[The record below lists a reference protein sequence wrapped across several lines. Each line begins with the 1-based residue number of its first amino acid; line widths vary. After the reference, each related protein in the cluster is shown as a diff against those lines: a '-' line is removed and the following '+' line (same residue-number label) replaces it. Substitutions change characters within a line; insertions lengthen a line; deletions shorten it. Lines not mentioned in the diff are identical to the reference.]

1 MTKRVF
7 VDWELWQQM
16 TFVLACAIGVVFI
29 IGFVKLWWSN
39 RYMAKLEIIDAEKRA
54 HASEMESS
62 GLPPPRK
69 QSEIPFGVRAIQSG
83 IEVDGIWISRPNTPA
98 ADSPPNSAKGKGKYV
113 SVGPI
118 SPAST
123 NSSDPFGSPPSS
135 RNGGVTIGPQTYRP
149 KSFSQ
154 NAVVSRA
161 DALSQL
167 EGNPNPPNAPS
178 YSTYQP
184 RVTGHGVAPSEAYSD
199 EATSPVSPVDRGNA
213 GISSENYNGI
223 DVRVPI
229 RASPV
234 VNRQLHKVRNVT
246 DAGPAQQPTTG
257 GGVRSFSGSLQMPK
271 NGKGTYSTVPQGS
284 PGGDST
290 DPFATPVTTPGADQA
305 LLPSQQQQGNHVK
318 FANVEYIT
326 SQRYGGDGSS
336 GSSGSSS
343 SNNHN

>member
-1 MTKRVF
+1 MGKRVF

-54 HASEMESS
+54 HASEMEST

-83 IEVDGIWISRPNTPA
+83 IE
-98 ADSPPNSAKGKGKYV
+98 GKGKYV
-113 SVGPI
+113 SMGPI

-135 RNGGVTIGPQTYRP
+135 RAGNGVTVGPQTYRP

-154 NAVVSRA
+154 NAVASRA

-167 EGNPNPPNAPS
+167 EGNPNPPNVPS

-184 RVTGHGVAPSEAYSD
+184 RGNVAHSETSD
-199 EATSPVSPVDRGNA
+199 EATSPVSPIDRGNA

-234 VNRQLHKVRNVT
+234 VNRQLNKVRNVT
-246 DAGPAQQPTTG
+246 GGPAQQPTTG
-257 GGVRSFSGSLQMPK
+257 GGVRSFSGSLQLPK
-271 NGKGTYSTVPQGS
+271 NGKGMYSTVPQGS
-284 PGGDST
+284 PGGDFT

-305 LLPSQQQQGNHVK
+305 LLPSQQQQQGSHHVK

-326 SQRYGGDGSS
+326 SQRYASDGSS

-343 SNNHN
+343 SNSNNHN